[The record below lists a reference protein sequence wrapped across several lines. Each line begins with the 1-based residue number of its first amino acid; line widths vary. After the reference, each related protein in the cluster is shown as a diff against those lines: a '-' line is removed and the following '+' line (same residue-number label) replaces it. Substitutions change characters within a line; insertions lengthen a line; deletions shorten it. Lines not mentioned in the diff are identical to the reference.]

1 MVFSHKIAAMLSCF
15 VFLCLFQRFKTREN
29 GVFKVTVDRVRT
41 LFSVKLSIYGQ
52 PNRQI
57 VANNTGFGRQNIEP
71 TMLKETASLPFF
83 GKHTKTVLVTFF
95 WKTCSNFKGKNG
107 TESDF

>member
-1 MVFSHKIAAMLSCF
+1 MK
-15 VFLCLFQRFKTREN
+15 N
-29 GVFKVTVDRVRT
+29 GVFKVTVDRVQT
-41 LFSVKLSIYGQ
+41 LFPVKLSIYGQ

-57 VANNTGFGRQNIEP
+57 VSNNTGFGRQNIEL

-83 GKHTKTVLVTFF
+83 GKHTKTVLVKFF